1 MKRVP
6 LEPLCL
12 HVKSTLPERKVAE
25 ALAQALTPPDPAVVQ
40 RALELLSTR
49 QLITEEEQLSALGHH
64 ISRIPLDPALG
75 AFMRPDI
82 TLGMRQCCTDRSP
95 ELNYYLRLC

>member
-12 HVKSTLPERKVAE
+12 QVKATLPQHKIADV
-25 ALAQALTPPDPAVVQ
+25 LAQALTPPDPAVVQ
-40 RALELLSTR
+40 RALGLLSTR
-49 QLITEEEQLSALGHH
+49 QLITDEDEQLSALGHH

-75 AFMRPDI
+75 VSRKLQHDRTHPD
-82 TLGMRQCCTDRSP
+82 TSSSLAAH
-95 ELNYYLRLC
+95 E

>member
-12 HVKSTLPERKVAE
+12 HVKATLPERKIADT
-25 ALAQALTPPDPAVVQ
+25 LAQALTPPEPAVVQ
-40 RALELLSTR
+40 RALQLLSTR

-75 AFMRPDI
+75 VFIPCKQRCICAQVFTTAR
-82 TLGMRQCCTDRSP
+82 
-95 ELNYYLRLC
+95 